1 MSKRVCDGGVWTGFL
16 ALNEYEDGL
25 VFKEKLEDAMD
36 AITCIAGNDEVETL
50 RILMYATAL
59 QAAFLHADDNPD
71 SWLPMMNE
79 TMTGLVRKHYADG
92 HRRGMSVQPFSHSLF
107 FQSETFLIESH
118 FLAISSVFPL

>member
-1 MSKRVCDGGVWTGFL
+1 MNKRVCDGGVWTGFL
-16 ALNEYEDGL
+16 ALNEHEDGF
-25 VFKEKLEDAMD
+25 VFKEKLEDAVD

-50 RILMYATAL
+50 KILMYTTAL

-92 HRRGMSVQPFSHSLF
+92 HRRGMSVQPSSHSLF
-107 FQSETFLIESH
+107 FLSETFLIESH